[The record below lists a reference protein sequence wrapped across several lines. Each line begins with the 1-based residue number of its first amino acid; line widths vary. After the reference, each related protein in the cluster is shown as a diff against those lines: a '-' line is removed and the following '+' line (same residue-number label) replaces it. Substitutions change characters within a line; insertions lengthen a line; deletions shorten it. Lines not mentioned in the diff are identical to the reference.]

1 MLISLLV
8 LFIGVLYQCDARIVP
23 NPDYPPEC
31 RVGEANLYDPSKSME
46 VPWFTVD
53 LDAPAKERF
62 KHVVRPFKNQ
72 IQAVFD
78 VLGNFFS
85 IIPGIPV
92 WDLAGDLMLKVF
104 EEGMIMQPY
113 KDEVQ

>member
-1 MLISLLV
+1 MI
-8 LFIGVLYQCDARIVP
+8 QCDARTVA

-31 RVGEANLYDPSKSME
+31 RVGEANLYDPSQSSE

-62 KHVVRPFKNQ
+62 KHVVRPFKNE

-78 VLGNFFS
+78 VLAVS
-85 IIPGIPV
+85 
-92 WDLAGDLMLKVF
+92 DLIHLKMLQMSRISKYRCPLA
-104 EEGMIMQPY
+104 QSC
-113 KDEVQ
+113 Q